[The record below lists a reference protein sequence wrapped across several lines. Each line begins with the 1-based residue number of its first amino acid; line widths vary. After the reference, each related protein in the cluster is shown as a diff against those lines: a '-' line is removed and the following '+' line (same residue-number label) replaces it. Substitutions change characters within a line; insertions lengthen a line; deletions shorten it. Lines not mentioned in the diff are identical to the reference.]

1 VVQIAHDAGLEAL
14 LAGVVEEGPRRV
26 VIEPIDVTLEGDE
39 MVLAPE

>member
-1 VVQIAHDAGLEAL
+1 VEIAAEAGLKAIV
-14 LAGVVEEGPRRV
+14 AGLVEEGPRRV